1 MAAINVKV
9 PTKSVLASLKNKLA
23 ELKKQVV
30 ENEKWRK
37 EYIAATE
44 AYNEKAQKFRPKGV
58 PTEVKIH
65 TGYHWKRKKEDTTTE
80 VTLTYTVPDELLPQQ
95 PKEPDYHTNVN
106 DNVIG
111 ELESAIRILSMTE
124 EQFVGASTFKA
135 VTKFL

>member
-9 PTKSVLASLKNKLA
+9 PTKSVLASLKSKLT

-37 EYIAATE
+37 EYTADCE
-44 AYNEKAQKFRPKGV
+44 AYDKKVEKFRPKTAPSKV
-58 PTEVKIH
+58 HIH
-65 TGYHWKRKKEDTTTE
+65 TGWRYDTTAESAE
-80 VTLTYTVPDELLPQQ
+80 VTLTYIVPNELLPLR
-95 PKEPDYHTNVN
+95 PKEPDYHTNVD

>member
-9 PTKSVLASLKNKLA
+9 PTKSVLASLKSKLT

-30 ENEKWRK
+30 ENEKWSK
-37 EYIAATE
+37 EHIAATE
-44 AYNEKAQKFRPKGV
+44 AYNEKVEKFRPKV
-58 PTEVKIH
+58 APAKVHIH
-65 TGYHWKRKKEDTTTE
+65 TGWRWSQDDDTTE
-80 VTLTYTVPDELLPQQ
+80 VTLTYNVPRKLLPLQ

>member
-9 PTKSVLASLKNKLA
+9 PTKSVLASLKSKLT

-30 ENEKWRK
+30 ENEKLRK

-44 AYNEKAQKFRPKGV
+44 AYNEKVEKFRPKV
-58 PTEVKIH
+58 APTKVHIH
-65 TGYHWKRKKEDTTTE
+65 RGWRWSQDDDTTE
-80 VTLTYTVPDELLPQQ
+80 VTLTYAVPSKLLPLQ
-95 PKEPDYHTNVN
+95 PKEPDYHNVN